1 MRAEK
6 DTILLNPI
14 LVVIIG
20 LNGQTVLTQSPHEL
34 GTISVI
40 ADIDALP
47 FVSAHTGRNV
57 GLEGVCCVVAADWAF
72 GYVVFVDDCELA
84 RGE

>member
-6 DTILLNPI
+6 NTILLNPI
-14 LVVIIG
+14 LVVIVG
-20 LNGQTVLTQSPHEL
+20 LDGQTILTQSPHEL

-47 FVSAHTGRNV
+47 FVSTHAGGDV
-57 GLEGVCCVVAADWAF
+57 GLEGVCCIVAADWAF